1 MCFALDIFFSF
12 RTTITNDLTNI
23 EITDAKTIAV
33 KYIKG
38 RFALDL
44 LAAIPFDVILL
55 LTDNHLVSNKLG
67 LLGILKIMRILRFTK
82 VISYLNATE
91 KMKVTLKLLKLIFY
105 LIVYIHF

>member
-44 LAAIPFDVILL
+44 LAAIPFDAIL
-55 LTDNHLVSNKLG
+55 
-67 LLGILKIMRILRFTK
+67 
-82 VISYLNATE
+82 
-91 KMKVTLKLLKLIFY
+91 
-105 LIVYIHF
+105 